1 MMIFFLYVSYN
12 NSDWKR
18 NMKITKLSWR
28 NLWRNPTRTNVTISA
43 VALCIAVLIIF
54 QSMIVGLIEKAKFTT
69 TNLIIGEV
77 QIHAEGYLDDRSIYK
92 SLQNTEEIHLI
103 AKENNIGLVE
113 RSYGFGLISSGTK
126 SAGTQFWGI
135 NPESELQHFDF
146 ANHIDKGNFLTNTSL
161 KKIVLGRKLAN
172 SIAADIGTELVVFVQ
187 GADGSLGNELF
198 YVAGI
203 LKNMADNV
211 DRGAAMIL
219 RKDFDILFSA
229 NNLIHEIALNSKGR
243 LESEEIQKLL
253 SAKTIGVDVETW
265 QQLMPT
271 IALMTEKMSVFMRT
285 FFSLIFGIAASL
297 GVMNTMIMSTYDR
310 MREFGIIRAIGTTPW
325 RILKQISLEAILLTT
340 IASVIG
346 VVVGL
351 SVALYFQKY
360 GFDVSGGGNM
370 SFGGVVMDPV
380 WRASVS
386 VGIVLLPVVLLMLVS
401 IVASIYP
408 ASIAARIKPV
418 EAIHYK
424 P

>member
-1 MMIFFLYVSYN
+1 MN
-12 NSDWKR
+12 GKR
-18 NMKITKLSWR
+18 DMKITKLSWR
-28 NLWRNPTRTNVTISA
+28 NLWRNPTRTNVTILA
-43 VALCIAVLIIF
+43 VSLCIAVLIIF

-69 TNLIIGEV
+69 TNLVIGEV
-77 QIHAEGYLDDRSIYK
+77 QVHAEGYLDDRSIYK

-161 KKIVLGRKLAN
+161 KKIVLGRKLAS

-219 RKDFDILFSA
+219 REDFDILFSA

-243 LESEEIQKLL
+243 FESEEIQKLL
-253 SAKTIGVDVETW
+253 SARTADVDVETW

-271 IALMTEKMSVFMRT
+271 IALLTEKMSVFMRT

-325 RILKQISLEAILLTT
+325 RILKQVSLEAILMT
-340 IASVIG
+340 IFASIIG

-360 GFDVSGGGNM
+360 GFDVSGSGNM
-370 SFGGVVMDPV
+370 SFGGVVMDPI

-386 VGIVLLPVVLLMLVS
+386 VGIVFLPVVLMMLIS

>member
-1 MMIFFLYVSYN
+1 MN
-12 NSDWKR
+12 GKR
-18 NMKITKLSWR
+18 DMKITKLSWR
-28 NLWRNPTRTNVTISA
+28 NLWRNPTRTNVTILA
-43 VALCIAVLIIF
+43 VSLCIAVLIIF

-69 TNLIIGEV
+69 TNLVIGEV
-77 QIHAEGYLDDRSIYK
+77 QVHAEGYLDDRSIYK

-103 AKENNIGLVE
+103 AKENNIGLVK

-161 KKIVLGRKLAN
+161 KKIVLGRKLAS

-219 RKDFDILFSA
+219 REDFDILFSA
-229 NNLIHEIALNSKGR
+229 DNLIHEIALNSKGR
-243 LESEEIQKLL
+243 FESEEIQKLL
-253 SAKTIGVDVETW
+253 SARTADVDVETW

-271 IALMTEKMSVFMRT
+271 IALLTEKMSVFMRT

-325 RILKQISLEAILLTT
+325 RILKQVSLEAILLTT

-346 VVVGL
+346 AVVGL
-351 SVALYFQKY
+351 SIALYFQKY

-380 WRASVS
+380 WKASVS

>member
-1 MMIFFLYVSYN
+1 
-12 NSDWKR
+12 
-18 NMKITKLSWR
+18 MKIIKVSWR
-28 NLWRNPTRTNVTISA
+28 NLWRNPIRTNVTISA
-43 VALCIAVLIIF
+43 VAICIAILIIF
-54 QSMIVGLIEKAKFTT
+54 QSMIVGLIEKAEFTT
-69 TNLIIGEV
+69 TDLIIGEV
-77 QIHAEGYLDDRSIYK
+77 QVHAAGYLDDRSIYK
-92 SLQNTEEIHLI
+92 SLQNIEEIHSV
-103 AKENNIGLVE
+103 AKKNNIGLVE

-135 NPESELQHFDF
+135 NPKSELQHFDF
-146 ANHIDKGNFLTNTSL
+146 ANHIDKGNFLTNTSFN
-161 KKIVLGRKLAN
+161 KIVLGKKLAG

-203 LKNMADNV
+203 LKNVADNI
-211 DRGAAMIL
+211 DREAAMIL
-219 RKDFDILFSA
+219 REDFDILFSA

-243 LESEEIQKLL
+243 FESEEIQKLV
-253 SAKTIGVDVETW
+253 SAKITGVDVETW

-271 IALMTEKMSVFMRT
+271 IALMTEKMIVFMRT
-285 FFSLIFGIAASL
+285 LFSLIFGIAASL

-325 RILKQISLEAILLTT
+325 RILKQVSLEAILMT
-340 IASVIG
+340 IFASIIG
-346 VVVGL
+346 VVIGL

-360 GFDVSGGGNM
+360 GFDVSGSGNM
-370 SFGGVVMDPV
+370 SFGGVVIDPI
-380 WRASVS
+380 WKASVS
-386 VGIVLLPVVLLMLVS
+386 AGIVFLPVVLMMLIS

>member
-1 MMIFFLYVSYN
+1 MN
-12 NSDWKR
+12 GKR
-18 NMKITKLSWR
+18 DMKITKLSWR
-28 NLWRNPTRTNVTISA
+28 NLWRNPTRTNVTILA
-43 VALCIAVLIIF
+43 VSLCIAVLIIF

-69 TNLIIGEV
+69 TNLVIGEV
-77 QIHAEGYLDDRSIYK
+77 QVHAEGYLDDRSIYK

-161 KKIVLGRKLAN
+161 KKIVLGRKLAS

-219 RKDFDILFSA
+219 REDFDILFSA

-243 LESEEIQKLL
+243 FESEEIQKLL
-253 SAKTIGVDVETW
+253 SARTADVDVETW

-271 IALMTEKMSVFMRT
+271 IALLTEKMSVFMRT

-325 RILKQISLEAILLTT
+325 RILKQVSLEAILLTT

-351 SVALYFQKY
+351 SGALYFQKY

-380 WRASVS
+380 WKASVS

>member
-1 MMIFFLYVSYN
+1 
-12 NSDWKR
+12 
-18 NMKITKLSWR
+18 MKIIKVSWR
-28 NLWRNPTRTNVTISA
+28 NLWRNPIRTNVTISA
-43 VALCIAVLIIF
+43 VAICIAILIIF
-54 QSMIVGLIEKAKFTT
+54 QSMIVGLIEKAKFNT

-77 QIHAEGYLDDRSIYK
+77 QIHAEDYLDDRSIYK
-92 SLQNTEEIHLI
+92 SLQNIEEIHSV

-161 KKIVLGRKLAN
+161 KKIVLGKKLAS

-198 YVAGI
+198 YVSGI
-203 LKNMADNV
+203 LKNVADNI

-219 RKDFDILFSA
+219 REDFDILFSA

-243 LESEEIQKLL
+243 LESEEIQKLV
-253 SAKTIGVDVETW
+253 SAKTTGVDVETW

-271 IALMTEKMSVFMRT
+271 IALMTEKMIVFMRT
-285 FFSLIFGIAASL
+285 LFSLIFGIAASL

-325 RILKQISLEAILLTT
+325 RILKQVSLEAILMT
-340 IASVIG
+340 IFASIIG

-360 GFDVSGGGNM
+360 GFDVSGSGNM
-370 SFGGVVMDPV
+370 SFGGVVMDPI

-386 VGIVLLPVVLLMLVS
+386 VGIVFLPVVLMMLIS

>member
-1 MMIFFLYVSYN
+1 
-12 NSDWKR
+12 
-18 NMKITKLSWR
+18 MKITKLSWR
-28 NLWRNPTRTNVTISA
+28 NLWRNPTRTNVTILA
-43 VALCIAVLIIF
+43 VSLCIAVLIIF
-54 QSMIVGLIEKAKFTT
+54 QSMIVGLIEKTKFNT

-77 QIHAEGYLDDRSIYK
+77 QVHAEGYLDDRSIYN

-161 KKIVLGRKLAN
+161 KKIVLGRKLAS

-203 LKNMADNV
+203 LKNMADNI
-211 DRGAAMIL
+211 DREAAMIL
-219 RKDFDILFSA
+219 REDFNVLFSA

-253 SAKTIGVDVETW
+253 SAKIADVDVETW

-325 RILKQISLEAILLTT
+325 RILKQVSLEAILLTT

-346 VVVGL
+346 AVVGL

-360 GFDVSGGGNM
+360 GFDVSGGGNL

-380 WRASVS
+380 WRGSVS

-401 IVASIYP
+401 VVASIYP

>member
-1 MMIFFLYVSYN
+1 MN
-12 NSDWKR
+12 GKR
-18 NMKITKLSWR
+18 DMKITKLSWR
-28 NLWRNPTRTNVTISA
+28 NLWRNPTRTNVTILA
-43 VALCIAVLIIF
+43 VSLCIAVLIIF

-69 TNLIIGEV
+69 TNLVIGEV
-77 QIHAEGYLDDRSIYK
+77 QVHAEGYLDDRSIYK
-92 SLQNTEEIHLI
+92 SLQNTEKIHSV

-126 SAGTQFWGI
+126 SAGAQFWGI
-135 NPESELQHFDF
+135 SPELELQHFDF
-146 ANHIDKGNFLTNTSL
+146 ANHIDEGNFLTNTSS
-161 KKIVLGRKLAN
+161 KKIILGRKLAS
-172 SIAADIGTELVVFVQ
+172 SIAADIGTELVVLVQ

-203 LKNMADNV
+203 LKNMADNI

-219 RKDFDILFSA
+219 KEDFDALFSA

-243 LESEEIQKLL
+243 FESKEIQKLI
-253 SAKTIGVDVETW
+253 SAKTTDVDVETW

-271 IALMTEKMSVFMRT
+271 IALLTEKMSVFMRT

-325 RILKQISLEAILLTT
+325 RILKQVSLEAILLTT

-346 VVVGL
+346 AVVGL

-360 GFDVSGGGNM
+360 GFDVSGGGNI

>member
-1 MMIFFLYVSYN
+1 
-12 NSDWKR
+12 
-18 NMKITKLSWR
+18 MKITKLSWR

-69 TNLIIGEV
+69 TNLVIGEAQV
-77 QIHAEGYLDDRSIYK
+77 HAKGYFDDRSIYK
-92 SLQNTEEIHLI
+92 SLQNTEEIRLV
-103 AKENNIGLVE
+103 AKENKIGLVE

-161 KKIVLGRKLAN
+161 KKIVLGRKLAS

-243 LESEEIQKLL
+243 FESEEIQKLL
-253 SAKTIGVDVETW
+253 SARIADVDVETW

-285 FFSLIFGIAASL
+285 FFSLIFGVAASL

-325 RILKQISLEAILLTT
+325 RILKQVSLEAILMT
-340 IASVIG
+340 IFSSIIG

-360 GFDVSGGGNM
+360 GFDVSGSGNM
-370 SFGGVVMDPV
+370 SFGGVVMDPI
-380 WRASVS
+380 WRANVS
-386 VGIVLLPVVLLMLVS
+386 VGIVFLPVVLMILVS
-401 IVASIYP
+401 TVASIYP